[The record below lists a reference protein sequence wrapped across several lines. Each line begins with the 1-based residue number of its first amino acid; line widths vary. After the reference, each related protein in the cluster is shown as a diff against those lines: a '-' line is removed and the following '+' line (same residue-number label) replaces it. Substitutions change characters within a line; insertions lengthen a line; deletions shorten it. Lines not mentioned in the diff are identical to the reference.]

1 MAQPLPTEPAPTD
14 AAVTETVF
22 LTEYERGLRAAVLGA
37 ILGVVLVALARRRTE
52 G

>member
-1 MAQPLPTEPAPTD
+1 MADPLPTETD
-14 AAVTETVF
+14 AAASAETVF

-37 ILGVVLVALARRRTE
+37 VLAVVLVALARRRTD